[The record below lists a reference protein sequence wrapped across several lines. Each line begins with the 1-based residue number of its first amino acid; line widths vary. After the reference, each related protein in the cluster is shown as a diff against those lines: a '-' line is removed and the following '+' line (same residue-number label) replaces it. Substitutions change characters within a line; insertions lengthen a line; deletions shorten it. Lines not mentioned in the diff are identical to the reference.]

1 MIYLRRLLLPQT
13 PSTSTRNTF
22 QVTILSSVQRNG
34 LTRRYCTNPESV
46 DENLGKFVRVETTG
60 YSFVDPNGKRVAKYG
75 IYWGKDDPRN
85 GIRTL
90 PDGSTN
96 IAAMLTAILEA
107 VNIAREEEPP
117 PSLLIYSDLTSS
129 DTLLRDISGYAKR
142 DFYTR
147 NHDRKLKNAEILQEI
162 FVAVQ
167 GLHLKIKHKPT
178 RTQED
183 PINRVTTAILES
195 ASKKINQEEI
205 RPKLTEQDKKADKGK
220 YCRMDNPMDSIS
232 RLEIEVGTTL
242 DKTGNIV
249 PKRNDEWPT
258 VYVAVRCKKNK
269 GFISAGYCTHWPDG
283 YIAGGKSFRYT
294 PFPVTP
300 FRAELAAIEEALKQA
315 MDADLENVT
324 IVTSSA
330 HFMAGW
336 QRRWIRTTEEHVP
349 FTGKVFYD
357 RICDLCERL
366 KLVNFRYEE
375 ENLETDLGKEL
386 EKKCIQGL
394 SHALVGKDKSEYE
407 LELDDLVREKEYRQ
421 EGIPVVRLYK
431 TGTDLNA
438 GYVFDGEEGVSCCGV
453 PSALNRILE
462 EAIARNYDAI
472 IIRADSEKLIKSFE
486 AHLEVWRRNGWRNS
500 QHKRIA
506 KSADW
511 EKAWK
516 LKQKI
521 HVTWESMDIVD
532 QDDRVQNKKIPVYV
546 KT

>member
-13 PSTSTRNTF
+13 PPTSTRNTF
-22 QVTILSSVQRNG
+22 QVTILSSVHRNG
-34 LTRRYCTNPESV
+34 ATRRYSTNPDGAE
-46 DENLGKFVRVETTG
+46 ENLGKFVRVETTG

-96 IAAMLTAILEA
+96 VAAMLAAILEA
-107 VNIAREEEPP
+107 VNIAKEEEPP
-117 PSLLIYSDLTSS
+117 PSLLIYSDFTSS

-167 GLHLKIKHKPT
+167 GLHLKIKHKPSK
-178 RTQED
+178 TQED

-195 ASKKINQEEI
+195 ASKKINKEEI
-205 RPKLTEQDKKADKGK
+205 RPKLTEQEKKADK
-220 YCRMDNPMDSIS
+220 
-232 RLEIEVGTTL
+232 EIEVGTSL
-242 DKTGNIV
+242 DKTGNV
-249 PKRNDEWPT
+249 VSKRNEEWPI
-258 VYVAVRCKKNK
+258 VYVAVRCKENK

-300 FRAELAAIEEALKQA
+300 FRAELAAIEEALKQTI
-315 MDADLENVT
+315 DADLENVT

-336 QRRWIRTTEEHVP
+336 QRRWIRTTEVHVP

-366 KLVNFRYEE
+366 KQVNFRYEE
-375 ENLETDLGKEL
+375 ENSETDLGKEL

-394 SHALVGKDKSEYE
+394 SYALVGKDKSEYE

-438 GYVFDGEEGVSCCGV
+438 GYVFDGEEGVSCCGS

-521 HVTWESMDIVD
+521 RLTWESMDIVD
-532 QDDRVQNKKIPVYV
+532 RDDRMQNKKIPVYV